1 MRPFKAARGKVPCE
15 LHYIIKQI
23 EREQNYD
30 YSSRFSESYRCGS
43 RSRCPDC
50 LRWFFFQ
57 HCILYRFLRS
67 ILCCCFYR

>member
-50 LRWFFFQ
+50 LRWFFF
-57 HCILYRFLRS
+57 HCFFRCCIRQRG
-67 ILCCCFYR
+67 ILCCS

>member
-30 YSSRFSESYRCGS
+30 YSSRFSESYDTTNEAA
-43 RSRCPDC
+43 P
-50 LRWFFFQ
+50 
-57 HCILYRFLRS
+57 
-67 ILCCCFYR
+67 